1 MSLRTLK
8 PTLKTIGPATRPAPT
23 MSDQRMAGRKLQT
36 RRLRMWTKS
45 PYCAGCGRLTDYP
58 QGFELDHIVRLDQG
72 GPDTEVN
79 SQILCVHVDDQGNKA
94 GCHAE
99 KTKAE
104 GQAPNHHRQGRP

>member
-1 MSLRTLK
+1 MGLK
-8 PTLKTIGPATRPAPT
+8 TLKTSLRSMPGSIKAAPT
-23 MSDQRMAGRKLQT
+23 LSDQRMAGRKLQT
-36 RRLRMWTKS
+36 RRLKLWTKS

-72 GPDTEVN
+72 GPDTEAN

-104 GQAPNHHRQGRP
+104 GGKQGR